1 MIEFQA
7 NDFLTSEDN
16 SDFLGRGSYAFVRR
30 CQHKELGRVV
40 VKCFNVTGSSFAVNK
55 HSDHIRNEANVL
67 WRLQHKNVIKVFG
80 VTKWD
85 TCYGVVMEEAEQNLE
100 DLVIHEKDKKISWA
114 FRLKLFKEIAE
125 GLSYLHYHN
134 PKRAYIHGD
143 LKLQN
148 ILLSDDLV
156 VKIAD
161 FGAVSLLQETGFSV
175 GSLDIVPTKQY
186 TWLYSAPEFLNNP
199 EMERT
204 RAMDVYSYAMIGYE
218 IITRNQAFVSKGGF
232 TSDIVLRLIME
243 NGQKPNK
250 TLINNVKI
258 TLNNDCDRDICCL
271 LESIVVECWQTNPKD
286 RPSIQSVRDELKAFC
301 KSGDYRLIETSF
313 LKKRKTSGGL
323 RKISLREL
331 DSSSRAA
338 FSSASGSPSPS
349 GDCVVSSAS
358 KQKNNNQ
365 VKFYNWLNLFF

>member
-40 VKCFNVTGSSFAVNK
+40 VKCFKFTGSSFAINK
-55 HSDHIRNEANVL
+55 HSDHIRNEAQVL

-85 TCYGVVMEEAEQNLE
+85 TCYGVVLEEAEHNLE

-175 GSLDIVPTKQY
+175 GSLDIVSSKQH

-204 RAMDVYSYAMIGYE
+204 RAMDVYTA
-218 IITRNQAFVSKGGF
+218 
-232 TSDIVLRLIME
+232 
-243 NGQKPNK
+243 
-250 TLINNVKI
+250 TL
-258 TLNNDCDRDICCL
+258 
-271 LESIVVECWQTNPKD
+271 
-286 RPSIQSVRDELKAFC
+286 
-301 KSGDYRLIETSF
+301 
-313 LKKRKTSGGL
+313 
-323 RKISLREL
+323 
-331 DSSSRAA
+331 
-338 FSSASGSPSPS
+338 
-349 GDCVVSSAS
+349 
-358 KQKNNNQ
+358 
-365 VKFYNWLNLFF
+365 